1 MKKRFGI
8 GWYGGV
14 VAAVLMVLAMIGYYV
29 MSRDGEAA
37 PFTVYAAALA
47 GLVLQAVALGLTARK
62 GENPISGVADI
73 LSAVCCTAA
82 LALMAQA
89 RMSVVVTVFANH
101 VGNVGKPLVVTAV
114 LFGAAIVVKVIASFL
129 AQSKEPSAA

>member
-47 GLVLQAVALGLTARK
+47 GLVLQAVALALTARK
-62 GENPISGVADI
+62 GENPISGVADV
-73 LSAVCCTAA
+73 LSAIAYAAA
-82 LALMAQA
+82 LVLTAQA

-101 VGNVGKPLVVTAV
+101 VGTVGKPLVVTAV
-114 LFGAAIVVKVIASFL
+114 LFGAAILVKVIAGFL
-129 AQSKEPSAA
+129 AQSKESSAA